1 MRYAIE
7 VAVVPVR
14 DVGTSLSFYTERLG
28 FALDVDY
35 RPNAHF
41 RVVQLTPPGSACS
54 IQLEQAASTAGSAV
68 HYLVVPDLPTAVHEL
83 RAQGAQVT
91 GERHKSPV
99 DTWSGGWAEG
109 VDRERRS
116 YASFADVVDPD
127 GNRWVLQEVGSAA
140 VEDAERA

>member
-14 DVGTSLSFYTERLG
+14 DVDTALTFYTEQLG

-35 RPNAHF
+35 RPTADF

-54 IQLEQAASTAGSAV
+54 IQLEQAPNTAGSAL
-68 HYLVVPDLPTAVHEL
+68 HFLVVPDLPTAVDEL
-83 RAQGAQVT
+83 RAQGTEVT
-91 GERHKSPV
+91 GVRHKSPV

-109 VDRERRS
+109 VDPERRA

-140 VEDAERA
+140 VEIAERA